1 MKKFKSISL
10 LATLIVLIVVAIIG
24 VYIYTSSD
32 SYQAKQ
38 FYEMLGNDY
47 TVSQCDTI
55 IEKFSNTEYAVLA
68 KQKKIDLIRQQ
79 NDWAYISNKP
89 TLERLKRFKSHYH
102 LSQKMVNAVEEKI
115 DSIVWENALR
125 GRTQKLYEEYVALG
139 KMTRHHDEAL
149 IRLQDMLNL
158 PNLQSL
164 ESALKINIDK
174 FYDALSERSKTSELI
189 QLCADTVARFLFR
202 HNITKDKLSSYI
214 VNNYNKKIKKR
225 IFNITSDIEF
235 TKAYISDGK
244 VGYAA
249 LFDIEQGLPSK
260 PLIKKRAMLIFTPEG
275 KVAYMN
281 MRRVYKKI

>member
-32 SYQAKQ
+32 SYKAKQ
-38 FYEMLGNDY
+38 FYEMLGDDY

-55 IEKFSNTEYAVLA
+55 IEKFSNTEYAALA

-102 LSQKMVNAVEEKI
+102 LSQKMANAVEEKI

-158 PNLQSL
+158 PNVQPL
-164 ESALKINIDK
+164 ESSLKINIDK

-189 QLCADTVARFLFR
+189 QLCADTIARFLFR

-281 MRRVYKKI
+281 MRRVYKKK

>member
-102 LSQKMVNAVEEKI
+102 LSQKMANAVEEKI